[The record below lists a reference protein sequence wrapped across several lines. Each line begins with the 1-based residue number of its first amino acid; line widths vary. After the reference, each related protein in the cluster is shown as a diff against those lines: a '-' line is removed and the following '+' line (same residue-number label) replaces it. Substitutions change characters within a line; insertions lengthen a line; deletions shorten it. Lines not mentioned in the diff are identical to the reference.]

1 MPNSFCFKKLLCQSS
16 VAAKFSSPFLKESS
30 PQMNVCLEFHVGSR
44 PPSVVEGGVVFHG
57 ELVPPEVV
65 HATANGLILP
75 PKHLNFTFF
84 KSRAEMIVTSTCI
97 RFAIAFLMVT
107 DGEPSKAL
115 C

>member
-1 MPNSFCFKKLLCQSS
+1 
-16 VAAKFSSPFLKESS
+16 
-30 PQMNVCLEFHVGSR
+30 MNVCLEFHVGSR

-107 DGEPSKAL
+107 RNSPRSFSDGPLQLAHGTHEDSGKNNTNP
-115 C
+115 